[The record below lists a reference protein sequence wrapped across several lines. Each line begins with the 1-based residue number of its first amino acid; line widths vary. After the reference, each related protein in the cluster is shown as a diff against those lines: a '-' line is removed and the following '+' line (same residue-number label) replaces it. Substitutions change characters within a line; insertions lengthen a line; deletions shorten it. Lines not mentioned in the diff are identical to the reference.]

1 MLKKFGSAVY
11 IILILSLPMIAMGEA
26 ISLSARL
33 DKTEIPFDGTVELSL
48 EIKWQGGIGNYLFEL
63 LPLPTTQNLKVLGSA
78 TAVSSATESGQEITT
93 RSFRYTLEP
102 TKAGVG
108 VIEPIVLKYV
118 TMPDSIPSQLSSQ
131 RFQIMIASPVAKP
144 VKSNIGKYIWFV
156 IPAVVAIALILYW
169 VIRRRRNAVPKELPK
184 SPEQIALDELT
195 IIRKDLQFDRK
206 AFFTRLYKLII
217 MYLENRYQLE
227 SAGKSA
233 EAIIAEL
240 ERFDMSVGDKE
251 KITGWLIAADKEKY
265 APIGGSPG
273 DILRLSTE
281 LESFFGK

>member
-1 MLKKFGSAVY
+1 
-11 IILILSLPMIAMGEA
+11 MIAMGEA